1 LERGCGGAKYMERR
15 CPRFSA
21 MLQSNLTA
29 LLESGIWKLGTY
41 LHVARVGQAQFAS
54 REVVGLGVVTHAG
67 GKPPRLSVNVCG
79 MLP

>member
-1 LERGCGGAKYMERR
+1 MERGCGRAKYMERR